1 MRRILRVGL
10 GLLVILSCVS
20 ACQETQP
27 EPQTLGE
34 AEGVLQIET
43 GAFEPA
49 GTIPQR
55 YTCDGEDLSPSLSW
69 SEPPAGTQSL
79 ILICDDPDAPSG
91 TWTHWVLFNIPAMA
105 RSLPEGIPADP
116 LVEGAGTHGANSW
129 RHLGYGGP
137 CPPEGSA
144 HRYQFQ
150 LYALDISLDLEPGAS
165 RSEVAKAMKDHVLA
179 EGQLLGRYSR

>member
-1 MRRILRVGL
+1 MRRILRVGVSL
-10 GLLVILSCVS
+10 WVILTFVS
-20 ACQETQP
+20 ACQGTQQG
-27 EPQTLGE
+27 PQTMGE
-34 AEGVLQIET
+34 AEAALQIET
-43 GAFEPA
+43 DAFESD

-55 YTCDGEDLSPSLSW
+55 YTCDGQDLSPSLSW

-79 ILICDDPDAPSG
+79 LLICDDPDAPGG
-91 TWTHWVLFNIPAMA
+91 TWNHWVLFNIPATA

-137 CPPEGSA
+137 CPPKGSE

-150 LYALDISLDLEPGAS
+150 LYALDIILGLEPGAS
-165 RSEVAKAMKDHVLA
+165 ENEVARAMKDHVLA
-179 EGQLLGRYSR
+179 EGQLVGRYSR